1 MHLHSWK
8 DLKNHDFTRQ
18 LWRVRKDRSGRKIWI
33 PSDDKS
39 KCEKTRQ
46 YGKLRKNVTNKKIVK
61 LSRLWSE
68 NHNKLDIF
76 TVFFQKMINSVVK
89 ITVCFDQEK
98 SSNWQGYKVKI
109 KTNLMFSRIFFIKN
123 RQNVKFTYWKP
134 KYTFFS
140 QFFFQKN
147 RIWRIWLWKFVN
159 LSRHDVFTIFFFILM
174 NFSSLE
180 SAWFWSRNVHQ
191 WVGSRQRHSEFK
203 SGIIP
208 VEPFDCSVP
217 W

>member
-76 TVFFQKMINSVVK
+76 TIFFQKMINSVVK

-109 KTNLMFSRIFFIKN
+109 KTNLMFSRIFYKKSSKCQVYILKTKIHFF
-123 RQNVKFTYWKP
+123 FTI
-134 KYTFFS
+134 
-140 QFFFQKN
+140 FFQKN
-147 RIWRIWLWKFVN
+147 RIGRIWLWKFVN
-159 LSRHDVFTIFFFILM
+159 LSRHYVFTIFLF
-174 NFSSLE
+174 
-180 SAWFWSRNVHQ
+180 
-191 WVGSRQRHSEFK
+191 
-203 SGIIP
+203 
-208 VEPFDCSVP
+208 
-217 W
+217 

>member
-76 TVFFQKMINSVVK
+76 TIFFQKMINSVVK

-109 KTNLMFSRIFFIKN
+109 KTNLMFSRIFYKKSSKCQVYILKTKIHF
-123 RQNVKFTYWKP
+123 Y
-134 KYTFFS
+134 
-140 QFFFQKN
+140 
-147 RIWRIWLWKFVN
+147 
-159 LSRHDVFTIFFFILM
+159 FTIFFP
-174 NFSSLE
+174 
-180 SAWFWSRNVHQ
+180 
-191 WVGSRQRHSEFK
+191 K
-203 SGIIP
+203 
-208 VEPFDCSVP
+208 
-217 W
+217 

>member
-76 TVFFQKMINSVVK
+76 TIFFQKMINSVVK

-98 SSNWQGYKVKI
+98 SSNWQGCKVKI
-109 KTNLMFSRIFFIKN
+109 KTNLMFSRIFFYKKSSKCQVYILKT
-123 RQNVKFTYWKP
+123 KIH
-134 KYTFFS
+134 
-140 QFFFQKN
+140 FFFHN
-147 RIWRIWLWKFVN
+147 
-159 LSRHDVFTIFFFILM
+159 FFFKIIEFDYENSSICHDM
-174 NFSSLE
+174 TFSRFFL
-180 SAWFWSRNVHQ
+180 F
-191 WVGSRQRHSEFK
+191 
-203 SGIIP
+203 
-208 VEPFDCSVP
+208 
-217 W
+217 